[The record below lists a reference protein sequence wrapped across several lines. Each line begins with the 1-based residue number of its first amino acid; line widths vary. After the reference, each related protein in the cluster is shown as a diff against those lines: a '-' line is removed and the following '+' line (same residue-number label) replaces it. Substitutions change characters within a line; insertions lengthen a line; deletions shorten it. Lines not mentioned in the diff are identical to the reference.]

1 MEESA
6 NIGEK
11 IKKWRKKKELTQDAL
26 ARKAN
31 IPYTSLAKIESGVIE
46 NPSIK
51 TVSKIAKGLDIGID
65 DLIS

>member
-11 IKKWRKKKELTQDAL
+11 IKKWRKKRELTQDSL

-51 TVSKIAKGLDIGID
+51 TVSKIAKGLNVTLDQ
-65 DLIS
+65 LMN

>member
-6 NIGEK
+6 NISDK
-11 IKKWRKKKELTQDAL
+11 IKKWRKKRELTQDAL

-31 IPYTSLAKIESGVIE
+31 VPYTSLAKIESGVIK

-51 TVSKIAKGLDIGID
+51 TVSKIAKGLEVTLDQLMD
-65 DLIS
+65 

>member
-6 NIGEK
+6 NIGVK
-11 IKKWRKKKELTQDAL
+11 IKKWRKKRELTQDAL

-51 TVSKIAKGLDIGID
+51 TVSKIAKGLDVCID